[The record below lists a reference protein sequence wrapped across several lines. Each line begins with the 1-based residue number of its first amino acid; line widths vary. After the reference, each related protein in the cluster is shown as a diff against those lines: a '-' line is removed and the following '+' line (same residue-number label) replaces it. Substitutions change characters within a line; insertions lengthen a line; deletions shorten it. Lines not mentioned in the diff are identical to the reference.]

1 MTALAVNGLK
11 VAYGPVVAVHD
22 LSFRLEPGE
31 SVSLLGPNG
40 AGKTSAVEAIA
51 GLLPKSAGTVTLGER
66 DISRLPASAV
76 VKKGLALVPQWREL
90 FPTFSVEET
99 LMAGANGAGVRTPRP
114 LDEIY
119 DLFPVLKERRTQA
132 AGSLSGGEQQMLAI
146 GRALVT
152 APSVLLLDEPSAGLA
167 VGIVKVLVEILAKI
181 RATGVSILLVEQKLD
196 IAQAVTER
204 CLVLSVGQVSWTGP
218 ITEAGHLDEIRRAYF
233 T

>member
-51 GLLPKSAGTVTLGER
+51 GLLPKAAGNVMLGAS

-99 LMAGANGAGVRTPRP
+99 LLAGANGAGGRTPRP
-114 LDEIY
+114 LAEIY
-119 DLFPVLKERRTQA
+119 DLFPILKERRSQA

-167 VGIVKVLVEILAKI
+167 VGVVKVLVEILGKI

-204 CLVLSVGQVSWTGP
+204 SLVLSVGQVSWTGP
-218 ITEAGHLDEIRRAYF
+218 ITEASHLDEIRRAYF